1 MNPKNYKNFY
11 DDIAKESEV
20 HKDLVSDFVFFF
32 YDKVR
37 KNLSNLT
44 SPKIA
49 LPNLGTFSIRTNKLK
64 KSIQRQQDI
73 LGNLD
78 KMKFTGYDKSVPV
91 KEKLE
96 NLKNI
101 LKVIEKNIKD
111 KKEFR
116 NENK

>member
-1 MNPKNYKNFY
+1 MNPKNYKKFY

-32 YDKVR
+32 YDRVR

-44 SPKIA
+44 NPKIS

-64 KSIQRQQDI
+64 KSIKRQQDI

-78 KMKFTGYDKSVPV
+78 KRKFEGYDKSVPV
-91 KEKLE
+91 KAK
-96 NLKNI
+96 LKNMKKA
-101 LKVIEKNIKD
+101 LKMIEQNIID
-111 KKEFR
+111 KKNFR

>member
-32 YDKVR
+32 YDRVR

-44 SPKIA
+44 SPKIL
-49 LPNLGTFSIRTNKLK
+49 LPNLGTFSIRTTKLK

-78 KMKFTGYDKSVPV
+78 KRKFEGYDKSIPV
-91 KEKLE
+91 KAKLE
-96 NLKNI
+96 TMKNALKMIEENI
-101 LKVIEKNIKD
+101 QN
-111 KKEFR
+111 KKKFR

>member
-1 MNPKNYKNFY
+1 MNPKNYKKFY

-32 YDKVR
+32 YDRVR

-44 SPKIA
+44 NPKIS

-64 KSIQRQQDI
+64 KSIKRQQDI

-78 KMKFTGYDKSVPV
+78 KRKFEGYDKSVPV
-91 KEKLE
+91 KAK
-96 NLKNI
+96 LKNMKKV
-101 LKVIEKNIKD
+101 LKMIEQNIID
-111 KKEFR
+111 KKNFR

>member
-49 LPNLGTFSIRTNKLK
+49 LPNLGTFSIRINKLK
-64 KSIQRQQDI
+64 KNSSLSIYPKYNSI
-73 LGNLD
+73 PP
-78 KMKFTGYDKSVPV
+78 TS
-91 KEKLE
+91 
-96 NLKNI
+96 KNP
-101 LKVIEKNIKD
+101 LY
-111 KKEFR
+111 
-116 NENK
+116 